1 MYTLVQNQNFL
12 DDIQLQKADGTTET
26 LHVSFLITPDLVK
39 KFRQLRVKLLDIQKE
54 IKSGAETNAVLFNET
69 LQELFET
76 FLGKENVAK
85 LLEFYRQDFVQFSTN
100 IMPYIYNV
108 IIPYVENAAKLQKK
122 ALRKRKF

>member
-12 DDIQLQKADGTTET
+12 DDIQLLKADGTTET

-54 IKSGAETNAVLFNET
+54 IKDGAETSAGLFNET
-69 LQELFET
+69 LKELFET

-108 IIPYVENAAKLQKK
+108 IIPYVENSAKLQKK
-122 ALRKRKF
+122 ALKKRRF